1 MRKIKI
7 IGLTGQSG
15 AGKSTVSEYFKKRN
29 ITVVNADI
37 IVRELY
43 NANSPCVRTIA
54 ASFGDDVLDENGEI
68 IRPMLAQKAF
78 SSKQSTETL
87 NSIVHPFV
95 TYEFLNQAGE
105 ALHNGEKYIIYDA
118 PQLFESNANLICDEI
133 ISVIAEKEIRIKRI
147 CVRDNISQKSAEL
160 RINAQLEE
168 EFFRKNSDYII
179 ENNSDLEYLENQIEK
194 LSDIILNRGD

>member
-43 NANSPCVRTIA
+43 NANSACVKTIA
-54 ASFGDDVLDENGEI
+54 AAFGDDVLDENGEI

-78 SSKQSTETL
+78 SSKEATDKL

-95 TYEFLNQAGE
+95 TYEFLKKAGK

-133 ISVIAEKEIRIKRI
+133 ISVIAEKEIRINRI
-147 CVRDNISQKSAEL
+147 CSRDNIVRESAEL
-160 RINAQLEE
+160 RINAQFEE

-179 ENNSDLEYLENQIEK
+179 ENNSDLEYLENQIEN

>member
-29 ITVVNADI
+29 ITVVNADV

-43 NANSPCVRTIA
+43 NANSTCVKTIA
-54 ASFGDDVLDENGEI
+54 AAFGDDVLDENGEI

-78 SSKQSTETL
+78 SSKKATETL

-95 TYEFLNQAGE
+95 TYEFLNQAGK
-105 ALHNGEKYIIYDA
+105 ALHRGEKYILYDA
-118 PQLFESNANLICDEI
+118 PQLFESKANLVCDEI
-133 ISVIAEKEIRIKRI
+133 ISVIAEKEIRINRI
-147 CVRDNISQKSAEL
+147 CGRDNITRESAEL
-160 RINAQLEE
+160 RINAQFDED
-168 EFFRKNSDYII
+168 FFRQNSDYII
-179 ENNSDLEYLENQIEK
+179 ENNSSFEYLEKQTEK
-194 LSDIILNRGD
+194 LYEIILNRGD